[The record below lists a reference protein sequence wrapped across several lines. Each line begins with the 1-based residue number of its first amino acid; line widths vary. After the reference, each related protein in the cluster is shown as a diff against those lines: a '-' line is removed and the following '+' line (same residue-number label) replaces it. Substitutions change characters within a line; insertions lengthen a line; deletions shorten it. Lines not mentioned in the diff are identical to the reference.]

1 MFRVEEGP
9 LLLLDVDGVLNPLGR
24 RAPGFRRYEVTVDGV
39 VYTVYLNRRHGPRL
53 LALAEETGAELA
65 WATTW
70 EHLANQ
76 WIAPRVGLPSLP
88 VIELGGDVFASR
100 GVMFKTPHVA
110 DYVKGRP
117 FVWFDDAVGPLDV
130 HYLREHPDVGDFLL
144 IEIDRDHGITDA
156 HLDQAREWLI
166 QRGAGNPDPSQ
177 DPSRDPTPEP

>member
-1 MFRVEEGP
+1 MFRMEERP

-24 RAPGFRRYEVTVDGV
+24 RERGFRRYDVTVEDV
-39 VYTVYLNRRHGPRL
+39 VYTVFLNRRHGAAL

-76 WIAPRVGLPSLP
+76 WIGPRVGLPRLP
-88 VIELGGDVFASR
+88 VVELGGDVFASR

-110 DYVKGRP
+110 AFVKNRP

-130 HYLREHPDVGDFLL
+130 SYLREHPDVGEFLL
-144 IEIDRDHGITDA
+144 VGIDRDLGLADE
-156 HLDQAREWLI
+156 HLDQARQWLA
-166 QRGAGNPDPSQ
+166 RLGAEGGDPMLE
-177 DPSRDPTPEP
+177 R